1 MFSTTKGILIIL
13 FLYLQLIYNNNQ
25 SFFFT
30 FMTVNFFRWRLQNH
44 RAMLIGSFMPVE
56 FDTREIYQ
64 FGLIEADT
72 KLKKLSASES
82 KSTSIFEQ
90 NYNVCIYIFC
100 KYGPICILVKGRTVL
115 ALRTYSGKSLFL
127 DVVYWSFFDLDNP
140 GITIS

>member
-1 MFSTTKGILIIL
+1 MYSTTKGILIIL

-56 FDTREIYQ
+56 FDTRELPIWLDWSRHQ
-64 FGLIEADT
+64 I
-72 KLKKLSASES
+72 KKWSASES

-90 NYNVCIYIFC
+90 NYNICTYISC

-115 ALRTYSGKSLFL
+115 ALGTYVFVFRCRLLIIF
-127 DVVYWSFFDLDNP
+127 WP
-140 GITIS
+140 R